1 MKRVYKFIFA
11 IFLFVLINSNSE
23 LVHSITD
30 EKNST
35 TSNLLIFDI
44 FSDIELELE
53 LELDFDSLFID
64 SDQNNR
70 VIQLTYLL
78 KHSNQKHFI
87 TLNNKFEY
95 LQPRA
100 PPFRV

>member
-44 FSDIELELE
+44 FSDIELE

>member
-44 FSDIELELE
+44 FSDIE

>member
-44 FSDIELELE
+44 FSDIELEL
-53 LELDFDSLFID
+53 DFDSLFID

-100 PPFRV
+100 PPSRV